1 MTHQVQSHPP
11 SRQSG
16 FTLLEL
22 LVVIL
27 IIGLLTGI
35 VAPRFLGQVSRS
47 ETTAARAQMDA
58 FDKALQAYRLD
69 TGRFPTTGQGLR
81 ALLIAPSDEPRW
93 RGPYLQGD
101 VPADPWGMPYQYR
114 SPGIDGK
121 DYNLLSYG
129 RDRAPG
135 GTGDDADISR

>member
-1 MTHQVQSHPP
+1 MSQVGGIA
-11 SRQSG
+11 SRRSG

-47 ETTAARAQMDA
+47 EVTTARAQMDS
-58 FDKALQAYRLD
+58 FDKALQAFRLD
-69 TGRFPTTGQGLR
+69 TGRFPNASQGLS
-81 ALLIAPSDEPRW
+81 ALVSQPPDEPRW

-101 VPADPWGMPYQYR
+101 LPLDPWGMAYQYR
-114 SPGIDGK
+114 SPGANGR
-121 DYNLLSYG
+121 DYEVLSYG

-135 GTGDDADISR
+135 GDGDDADIVR